1 MNRSPLL
8 YFLFLLI
15 LSFQMKA
22 QNETVIA
29 GRVTENGTNG
39 GIPFV
44 NIYFKGTLI
53 GTVTDFDGN
62 YYIKTATPKDS
73 IFISLIGYRSKAK
86 PVKKGV
92 SQIINFT
99 LSPEALNLGTVEIR
113 PGVNPALRIVKNA
126 QNNKAKYNRD
136 NLESFQ

>member
-1 MNRSPLL
+1 MKRSSLL
-8 YFLFLLI
+8 FILFLLL
-15 LSFQMKA
+15 LSIQMNA
-22 QNETVIA
+22 QMETIIA
-29 GRVTENGTNG
+29 GRVTENGTNS

-62 YYIKTATPKDS
+62 YYIKTSTPKDS
-73 IFISLIGYRSKAK
+73 IFVSLIGYRSKAK

-99 LSPEALNLGTVEIR
+99 SG
-113 PGVNPALRIVKNA
+113 PASIA
-126 QNNKAKYNRD
+126 CASSKAIWTGKIACSKYVCQV
-136 NLESFQ
+136 SKSA